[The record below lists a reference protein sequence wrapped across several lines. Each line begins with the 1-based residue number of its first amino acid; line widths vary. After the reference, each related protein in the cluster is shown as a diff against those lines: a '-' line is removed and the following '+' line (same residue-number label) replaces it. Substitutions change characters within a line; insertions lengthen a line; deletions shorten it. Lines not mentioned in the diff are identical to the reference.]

1 MENKTFKEQLSV
13 EVKALGENEVQFI
26 VATDDVDRHNER
38 LDISKV
44 DTKNYMNNPVFLW
57 SHDSY
62 ELPLGYTT
70 KMQKKTLPSGAKALV
85 ATVTFFANIYEK
97 ARIVRDMYK
106 EGGMKAVSIGFR
118 ASDGKEVDGIWTWTQ
133 TEMLEF
139 SAVNIP
145 ANQNAL
151 VYSKSLEEAETK
163 TADKYEIINTDGVYS
178 IKEITE
184 DTETEDKENFKKLL
198 SSINDTKEITLKT
211 LAAIEAI
218 SKDTAKEID
227 ELTKVQ
233 RRRVIVKL
241 KKVAQLGD
249 KSVEMIIS
257 DINAELAKK
266 IN

>member
-1 MENKTFKEQLSV
+1 MENKTFQEQLSV
-13 EVKALGENEVQFI
+13 QVKALGENEVQFI
-26 VATDDVDRHNER
+26 VATDDVDRHGER

-70 KMQKKTLPSGAKALV
+70 KIQKKKLDNGSKALV

-118 ASDGKEVDGIWTWTQ
+118 ARDGKEIDGVWTWTD

-151 VYSKSLEEAETK
+151 VYSKSLEEVETK
-163 TADKYEIINTDGVYS
+163 TSDRFEIVNNDGEFE
-178 IKEITE
+178 IKEITK
-184 DTETEDKENFKKLL
+184 ETEEEEKESFKKLL
-198 SSINDTKEITLKT
+198 SNIDDTKEIALKT

-218 SKDTAKEID
+218 SKDTAKEVD
-227 ELTKVQ
+227 DMTKVQ

-257 DINAELAKK
+257 DLNAELAKK